1 MLPGG
6 VYDGRLFASP
16 SIVAHLDKVG
26 QIILQTSW
34 FQAYRTSLRL
44 VVSHLPIK

>member
-26 QIILQTSW
+26 QILLQTSW
-34 FQAYRTSLRL
+34 FQRIEPQRIE
-44 VVSHLPIK
+44 PP